1 MRWLSHPHRAPL
13 VVKDRSTCQRSC
25 PKRPPYMTQALIQCL
40 IISDI
45 NITLRG
51 IGRLGGNSAAGSM
64 RAPCRSPLGVAGI
77 AACLSLSVEGTQK
90 WVGWK
95 VGVEWK
101 VSLGVIGVAEIK
113 STL

>member
-64 RAPCRSPLGVAGI
+64 RAPCRSPLGWRGLRL
-77 AACLSLSVEGTQK
+77 ACLFPWRVRRSGWDGKLEWNGK
-90 WVGWK
+90 FHWV
-95 VGVEWK
+95 
-101 VSLGVIGVAEIK
+101 
-113 STL
+113 